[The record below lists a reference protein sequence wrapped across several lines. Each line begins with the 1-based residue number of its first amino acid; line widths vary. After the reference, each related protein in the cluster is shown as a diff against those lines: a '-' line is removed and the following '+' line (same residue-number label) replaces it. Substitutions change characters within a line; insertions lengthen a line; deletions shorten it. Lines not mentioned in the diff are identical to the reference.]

1 MSRNKTINRVN
12 LIAKLDKFKKL
23 RDSKRNVIVRSPLW
37 LPPTTGRESLDNK
50 MSAFPRGVDL
60 PHVFPR
66 TAVSRITPEEM
77 FGVFPAVNV
86 DLEWNFRLI
95 DDCLNNLCFT
105 IGQIAAFAEKYA
117 NLVRSGYS
125 TYALLKAEGKM
136 FAVEMR
142 IYRGDDIHL
151 SIYSKMSNIE
161 LCPDESRIV
170 VPIRV

>member
-12 LIAKLDKFKKL
+12 EIAKLDKFKKL
-23 RDSKRNVIVRSPLW
+23 RDAKRRIITPTPLW
-37 LPPTTGRESLDNK
+37 LPSTTGRETLDNK

-66 TAVSRITPEEM
+66 TALSRITPEEM
-77 FGVFPAVNV
+77 FGVFPAVNI
-86 DLEWNFRLI
+86 DFEWNFRLI
-95 DDCLNNLCFT
+95 DDCLDNLCFT
-105 IGQIAAFAEKYA
+105 IGQIAAFGEKYA

-125 TYALLKAEGKM
+125 TYALLKAEGKI
-136 FAVEMR
+136 FAVAMC

-151 SIYSKMSNIE
+151 SIYSNLSDIE
-161 LCPDESRIV
+161 LYPDESRIV